1 MHEHQQIAEE
11 QEDVYK
17 IKEQR
22 RIPMKSKL
30 LKKMLSAVL
39 AGTVVFCMTACSS
52 GTGSEDT
59 AAGQAAESTD
69 AQETAETAD
78 AGQEDNT
85 ESAAEN
91 AGEEDSAE
99 NGDEEGGALI
109 VYFSW
114 SGNTEAVAQEIQNQ
128 TGADLFEIVPA
139 EPYTDDYDELLDI
152 AQEEQSSNARPAIA
166 DTVDLS
172 GYDTIF
178 LGFPNWWGD
187 MPMIIYTFLDEYD
200 LSGKTVAPFNTSG
213 GSGFSNSLET
223 IAEME
228 PDARITEGLSLG
240 SSEAE
245 DCADTVSGWLGSIGL
260 AE

>member
-1 MHEHQQIAEE
+1 
-11 QEDVYK
+11 
-17 IKEQR
+17 
-22 RIPMKSKL
+22 MKSRL
-30 LKKMLSAVL
+30 LKKVLSAVIVGTAAFCL
-39 AGTVVFCMTACSS
+39 AACS
-52 GTGSEDT
+52 GG
-59 AAGQAAESTD
+59 AESEPAASDQTEAD
-69 AQETAETAD
+69 AEPQTAEEPETTEAV
-78 AGQEDNT
+78 QE
-85 ESAAEN
+85 EN
-91 AGEEDSAE
+91 AE
-99 NGDEEGGALI
+99 NGEESSEGDGGALI

-114 SGNTEAVAQEIQNQ
+114 SGNTEAVAQEIQSQ

-139 EPYTDDYDELLDI
+139 QPYTDDYDELLDI
-152 AQEEQSSNARPAIA
+152 AQEEQSSDARPAIA

-213 GSGFSNSLET
+213 GSGFSDSLDT

-228 PDARITEGLSLG
+228 PEARITEGLSLG
-240 SSEAE
+240 SSEAV
-245 DCADTVSGWLGSIGL
+245 DCSDTVSGWLGSIGL

>member
-1 MHEHQQIAEE
+1 
-11 QEDVYK
+11 
-17 IKEQR
+17 
-22 RIPMKSKL
+22 MKSRL
-30 LKKMLSAVL
+30 LKKVLSAVI
-39 AGTVVFCMTACSS
+39 AGTADFCLAACS
-52 GTGSEDT
+52 GG
-59 AAGQAAESTD
+59 AESEPAASDQTEAD
-69 AQETAETAD
+69 AEPQTAEEPETTEAV
-78 AGQEDNT
+78 QE
-85 ESAAEN
+85 EN
-91 AGEEDSAE
+91 AE
-99 NGDEEGGALI
+99 NGEESSEGDGGALI

-114 SGNTEAVAQEIQNQ
+114 SGNTEAVAQEIQSQ

-139 EPYTDDYDELLDI
+139 QPYTDDYDELLDI
-152 AQEEQSSNARPAIA
+152 AQEEQSSDARPAIA

-213 GSGFSNSLET
+213 GSGFSDSLDT

-228 PDARITEGLSLG
+228 PEARITEGLSLG

-245 DCADTVSGWLGSIGL
+245 DCSDTVSGWLGSIGL